1 MNQKT
6 KETFA
11 APWEVKHHV
20 HARWEV
26 DFEIGTTDGMR
37 VAVSPTEEHAN
48 RIAHIPEMYEALI
61 DTNLEYCQKCF
72 QESRWSTESAPSAD
86 VFIEHGCPKINRS
99 SIIGCRRDHFW
110 KLLKQV
116 RDGK

>member
-1 MNQKT
+1 MRDETKQVFNAPWITEFIGDDGLYVSDNMARTLCQVDDQKT
-6 KETFA
+6 
-11 APWEVKHHV
+11 
-20 HARWEV
+20 
-26 DFEIGTTDGMR
+26 M
-37 VAVSPTEEHAN
+37 N
-48 RIAHIPEMYEALI
+48 RISHIPELYEALV
-61 DTNLEYCQKCF
+61 DTNLEYCQRCF
-72 QESRWSTESAPSAD
+72 LESRWSTESAPSAD